1 MRLKEIRKRRSRRMV
16 RKAEKILVGMTVKV
30 NRLNSQIR
38 MKILAVDS
46 NQMIMNM

>member
-1 MRLKEIRKRRSRRMV
+1 MRLKKIRKRRSRRMV

>member
-1 MRLKEIRKRRSRRMV
+1 MV